1 MVLATAPPLAYVS
14 PPVSPRLN
22 WAHGNDTLYP
32 SPYGAKTP
40 PVRQRLAAQP
50 QGTHPSRL
58 VTPSRTSITIQRPE
72 RIPRPITEPLTARTI
87 APHPTSSADDDGGS
101 LRPLSRMAYLDGA
114 SSSWASSARWASAE
128 GMFVPA
134 ITLAEA
140 SVLPPPRTYS
150 STGSALVPDQLS
162 FSPLTPTR
170 QLVAEVKQ
178 WKDSYRREK
187 EPLLTHPTI
196 TGLQKVHDEWQRE
209 QTTQKAMLHV
219 HLAAAVER
227 LEWLEKKCEEQEKE
241 IGDLKG
247 KLDWSE
253 RDRDRLKGILQ
264 EKRAAVAQRD

>member
-1 MVLATAPPLAYVS
+1 
-14 PPVSPRLN
+14 
-22 WAHGNDTLYP
+22 
-32 SPYGAKTP
+32 
-40 PVRQRLAAQP
+40 
-50 QGTHPSRL
+50 
-58 VTPSRTSITIQRPE
+58 
-72 RIPRPITEPLTARTI
+72 
-87 APHPTSSADDDGGS
+87 
-101 LRPLSRMAYLDGA
+101 
-114 SSSWASSARWASAE
+114 
-128 GMFVPA
+128 MFVPA

-140 SVLPPPRTYS
+140 TVLPPPRTYS

-162 FSPLTPTR
+162 FSPLIPTR

-253 RDRDRLKGILQ
+253 RDRDRLAL
-264 EKRAAVAQRD
+264 RVALMHQLRDFLTDSLFGGVGAPCCGAFIRLVPIHQPGSRSRSRRKLALVNL